1 MKKIFIVLS
10 LIIQISGAAQ
20 VGEKSPA
27 RPSKEKVE
35 YFLEISGLDGLS
47 EKVSEYLYLLEL
59 KKNKNLLKS
68 KVEVKKVIDRYYSKK
83 QVMELLVENYS
94 TKFSEKEI
102 NKLIAIFETNV
113 MKKMMASQG
122 TSIKEVLNLIKS
134 KENTEF
140 KAELGRL
147 AK

>member
-1 MKKIFIVLS
+1 M
-10 LIIQISGAAQ
+10 
-20 VGEKSPA
+20 GEKSPA